1 MPPRP
6 LAFKPTSHRYEEPS
20 LIRASPSSSSFDV
33 PSYSPAPL
41 LCSTLLC
48 LLCSTLLCFLCL
60 DVPLLCSTLSLCSAS
75 CCLLQNWLQ
84 NWQQKG
90 MYKRMCCAVLWNVSV
105 CVWRRLAARLIR
117 LGVWKGVERRTS
129 PYRLKKYA
137 PLFQFEYSFNIIYS
151 LVIYHLLPRQE
162 LTLIFVSSETRF
174 LVTKK

>member
-6 LAFKPTSHRYEEPS
+6 LACKPTSHRYEEPS

-48 LLCSTLLCFLCL
+48 LLCSSLLCFLCL
-60 DVPLLCSTLSLCSAS
+60 DAPLLCSTLSLCSAS

-90 MYKRMCCAVLWNVSV
+90 MYKCMFVLSYG
-105 CVWRRLAARLIR
+105 RLVYVYGVASPRAYFA
-117 LGVWKGVERRTS
+117 VWKGVERRTS
-129 PYRLKKYA
+129 PYRLKNYA
-137 PLFQFEYSFNIIYS
+137 PHTHPTPTPQKKGIVLDY
-151 LVIYHLLPRQE
+151 VIP
-162 LTLIFVSSETRF
+162 F
-174 LVTKK
+174 K